1 MKKLAA
7 NYLISETG
15 KFLKNGI
22 LLAEDNGKSL
32 DFIDTNGDLD
42 EIAQLTFNNGILIAG
57 QIFTRINPKDQPP
70 LNQIIHE
77 KEQLTLVDIIELA
90 KQYQLESPEKS
101 IPEIWSTLNADLSL
115 SFRKECVAGI
125 FLIIGCDLPEFRFTA
140 KSRLKKLL

>member
-22 LLAEDNGKSL
+22 LLAEDNGTPL
-32 DFIDTNGDLD
+32 DFIDTKGDLE
-42 EIAQLTFNNGILIAG
+42 EIAQLTFHNGILIAG
-57 QIFTRINPKDQPP
+57 QFFTRTNTEDQAP
-70 LNQIIHE
+70 LTQIIQG
-77 KEQLTLVDIIELA
+77 KDQLTLGDLIELA
-90 KQYQLESPEKS
+90 KQYQLQSPDKT

-125 FLIIGCDLPEFRFTA
+125 FLIIGCDLPGFRFTA